1 MRAAEWPTPEIA
13 DALPEQVPM
22 PDLPADVSQDT
33 FRSFRATRSK
43 GPPSMQL
50 SNGPTRPR
58 TRSALVGRH
67 EVDVL
72 RELDDRRDVV
82 AVEFAELVH
91 RHRHRLD
98 TECGQS
104 LLHRRDRE
112 RLLCFGVQP
121 IDDGARGL

>member
-1 MRAAEWPTPEIA
+1 MRAAEGPTPEIA

-33 FRSFRATRSK
+33 FRSFRATR
-43 GPPSMQL
+43 PSMQL

-67 EVDVL
+67 EVDVV
-72 RELDDRRDVV
+72 RELDDRCDVV

-104 LLHRRDRE
+104 LLHR
-112 RLLCFGVQP
+112 
-121 IDDGARGL
+121 